1 MIRES
6 NNRSWIP
13 TVSVVRQML
22 TTVVKRLLQGCL
34 VLLMVMVL
42 IFVLLRLIP
51 GSPARQMSSVASEE
65 AILALEQ
72 EMGLDK
78 SIPEQLVIYVKNLFQ
93 GNLGYSWFQKMDVVD
108 VVTQSAGK
116 TAAMLGLTL
125 VVSVVLGL
133 SLGLVVAVFH
143 HTWVDRLISMVAVI
157 AQSLPNY
164 WLAILLIQLICVKMG
179 LLPASGY
186 KNYTN
191 ILLPAFI
198 LALPLTG
205 VITKNIR
212 TNMIGSLSQDFVKA
226 AKARGIPGSIS
237 LFGYALRNSLIP
249 IITLIGSQLGALVG
263 NCIIVEY
270 IFSFPGIGLH
280 TLNAI
285 LRRDYYLVQALV
297 MLVSMVFI
305 IVNTLIDISYLYL
318 DPRIRKAQGGL

>member
-1 MIRES
+1 
-6 NNRSWIP
+6 
-13 TVSVVRQML
+13 ML

-133 SLGLVVAVFH
+133 SLGLVAAVFH
-143 HTWVDRLISMVAVI
+143 LGGPPDQYGGGHRPVP
-157 AQSLPNY
+157 AQL
-164 WLAILLIQLICVKMG
+164 LAGDSADSAYLCEDG
-179 LLPASGY
+179 PA
-186 KNYTN
+186 
-191 ILLPAFI
+191 
-198 LALPLTG
+198 
-205 VITKNIR
+205 
-212 TNMIGSLSQDFVKA
+212 
-226 AKARGIPGSIS
+226 ARQ
-237 LFGYALRNSLIP
+237 R
-249 IITLIGSQLGALVG
+249 V
-263 NCIIVEY
+263 
-270 IFSFPGIGLH
+270 
-280 TLNAI
+280 
-285 LRRDYYLVQALV
+285 
-297 MLVSMVFI
+297 
-305 IVNTLIDISYLYL
+305 
-318 DPRIRKAQGGL
+318 

>member
-1 MIRES
+1 M
-6 NNRSWIP
+6 
-13 TVSVVRQML
+13 
-22 TTVVKRLLQGCL
+22 C
-34 VLLMVMVL
+34 
-42 IFVLLRLIP
+42 
-51 GSPARQMSSVASEE
+51 SSD
-65 AILALEQ
+65 LEQ

-133 SLGLVVAVFH
+133 SLGLVAAVFH

-212 TNMIGSLSQDFVKA
+212 TNMIGSLSQDFV
-226 AKARGIPGSIS
+226 
-237 LFGYALRNSLIP
+237 
-249 IITLIGSQLGALVG
+249 
-263 NCIIVEY
+263 
-270 IFSFPGIGLH
+270 
-280 TLNAI
+280 
-285 LRRDYYLVQALV
+285 D
-297 MLVSMVFI
+297 
-305 IVNTLIDISYLYL
+305 
-318 DPRIRKAQGGL
+318 RKSVV